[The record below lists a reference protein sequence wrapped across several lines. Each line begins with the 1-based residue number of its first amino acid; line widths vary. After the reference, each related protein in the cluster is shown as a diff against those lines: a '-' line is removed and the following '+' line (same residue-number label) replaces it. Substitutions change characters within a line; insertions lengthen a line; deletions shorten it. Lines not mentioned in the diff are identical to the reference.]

1 MHAPAPD
8 CEAFADLLDAQ
19 ADGALPPSAAQAVAA
34 HLAACPHC
42 AAEVAAIGALRAELA
57 ALPRPEPPPALA
69 HRIRAALP
77 APPPR
82 LAARRE
88 AFGLLA
94 AGVAGLTIGG
104 VGGWLLRGVPPVAG
118 HDLLAA
124 HRRGLLGGAPAQVAS
139 SDSHSV
145 RPWLAER
152 LPLSPNVP
160 LPPGFPLQG
169 ARLDLVDGRV
179 VAAVLY
185 RRRAHLLTLFATAAP
200 APGWPTE
207 VTTRQGFT
215 LWPWIAEGVHYVAIS
230 DIPPSELAEFAAAN

>member
-42 AAEVAAIGALRAELA
+42 AAEVAAIGALRAEHA

-77 APPPR
+77 APPPS

-94 AGVAGLTIGG
+94 AG
-104 VGGWLLRGVPPVAG
+104 VAG

-230 DIPPSELAEFAAAN
+230 DIPPSELAEFAAAH